1 MGGDGEIIVSVG
13 WWRKNF
19 GWLCMVVGDGGE
31 IMVSRGWLWEVAKE
45 LRLVVGVR
53 RCSCM
58 VVGGCG
64 WSHDL
69 VMPIAGIENDES
81 RQVDVAHLDRNQH
94 ES

>member
-1 MGGDGEIIVSVG
+1 M
-13 WWRKNF
+13 
-19 GWLCMVVGDGGE
+19 
-31 IMVSRGWLWEVAKE
+31 AKE

-58 VVGGCG
+58 VAGGCG